1 MTFKARGLYASS
13 SKEPRRFRLGPWLVL
28 GAVLVLALVV
38 TTVAAVLGTMDVDR
52 GTSSDSFD
60 APQAVRIDNRTG
72 GDVTLT
78 GTGQD
83 QVQVERALRGSPLSE
98 PTEETHQS
106 AQDLHLEATC
116 ANVLLLSLFGGCAI
130 DYDIL
135 VPEGTAVTVETI
147 SGPIHVENVDG
158 ELDLSSV
165 SGRVL
170 VSGNDGDTTV
180 ETVSGQITL
189 EQVRGTADLES
200 TSGDIT
206 AQGEGE
212 DIEVVSTSG
221 KVDVSGFDARTVV
234 AESIS
239 GSVRV
244 GGGFTDAEIS
254 TVSGSIEVSAQ
265 EPFTLLSVESI
276 SGNITAQVP
285 QGDYHI
291 TGDSTSGGRDLRVDT
306 SAKADSR
313 IDADTVSGS
322 LTVTY
327 H

>member
-13 SKEPRRFRLGPWLVL
+13 SKEPRGFRLGPWLIL

-38 TTVAAVLGTMDVDR
+38 TTVAAVLGNMDVDR
-52 GTSSDSFD
+52 GTSNDSFD
-60 APQAVRIDNRTG
+60 APQTVRIDNRTG

-83 QVQVERALRGSPLSE
+83 QVQVERALRASPLSE
-98 PTEETHQS
+98 PTEEAHQRG
-106 AQDLHLEATC
+106 QDLHLEASC
-116 ANVLLLSLFGGCAI
+116 ANVLLLSLFGGCTI
-130 DYDIL
+130 DYDIS
-135 VPEGTAVTVETI
+135 VPEGTAVTVETNSGQI
-147 SGPIHVENVDG
+147 SVENVDG
-158 ELDLSSV
+158 ELDLSST

-170 VSGNDGDTTV
+170 VAGNDGDTTV

-206 AQGEGE
+206 AEGEGQG
-212 DIEVVSTSG
+212 IEVAGTSG

-234 AESIS
+234 AESVS
-239 GSVRV
+239 GDVQV
-244 GGGFTDAEIS
+244 GGGFTNAQIS
-254 TVSGSIEVSAQ
+254 TVSGDIQVSAQ
-265 EPFTLLSVESI
+265 EPFTLLSVEST
-276 SGNITAQVP
+276 SGDITARVP

-291 TGDSTSGGRDLRVDT
+291 TGESTSGERDLRVDT